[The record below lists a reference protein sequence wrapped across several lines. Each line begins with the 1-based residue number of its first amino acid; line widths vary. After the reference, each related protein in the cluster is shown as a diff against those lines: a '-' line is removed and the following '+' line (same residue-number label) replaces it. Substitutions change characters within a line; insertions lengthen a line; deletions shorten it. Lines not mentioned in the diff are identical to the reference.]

1 MKLLV
6 LAMLPLVASADDC
19 ILKGGLA
26 KLEVTCTIPSVTEIS
41 SECCSNI
48 QGAIDASS
56 ADQEPPSPAEQ
67 QKMQQECMD
76 FQMHMMGLM
85 PQGPEPEDPVKA
97 ALWAIDALPDGLKCT
112 EKIAG
117 AGKSACQLHS
127 KFGKLESTC
136 EIPEETTITPECC
149 DVVQG
154 SLDKADEQVQEDP
167 SMGELQGAGMQ
178 QAGPVLAACES
189 FQTWLQEHQP
199 QPAPNASPEEAATTI
214 IDSFAPGSSCA
225 QAISGGDR
233 LSLIAKNAILSKIAL
248 AAGVGK
254 RASDEVSTMPLV
266 AAGIVG
272 FLAGGLIVTG
282 VLSRSS
288 KGQHDSQYT
297 LLAAEA
303 A

>member
-19 ILKGGLA
+19 ILKGGFA
-26 KLEVTCTIPSVTEIS
+26 KLEVTCTIPSVTQIS

-48 QGAIDASS
+48 QGAIDDSS
-56 ADQEPPSPAEQ
+56 ADQEPPSPEEQ

-76 FQMHMMGLM
+76 FQMYVMGLAPRE
-85 PQGPEPEDPVKA
+85 PQPQDPVEA
-97 ALWAIDALPDGLKCT
+97 ALWAINALPDGLKCT

-117 AGKSACQLHS
+117 AAKSACQLHT

-149 DVVQG
+149 DAVQG
-154 SLDKADEQVQEDP
+154 SLDKADKADDM
-167 SMGELQGAGMQ
+167 SELQDVGMEEAQ
-178 QAGPVLAACES
+178 ETMAACAS
-189 FQTWLQEHQP
+189 VQAYGQEHM
-199 QPAPNASPEEAATTI
+199 PAPAPDASPPEQAAAI
-214 IDSFAPGSSCA
+214 IDSIAPGTSCT

-233 LSLIAKNAILSKIAL
+233 LSTLAKNTVLSKIAL
-248 AAGVGK
+248 AAGVVKHAGN
-254 RASDEVSTMPLV
+254 EVSAMPLV
-266 AAGIVG
+266 GAGVVG

-282 VLSRSS
+282 VLSRFS
-288 KGQHDSQYT
+288 KGQHDSQYS